1 MTNHTQIATEL
12 KPLANRYR
20 MQIVS
25 LLLTGDK
32 NVGELN
38 EEVHLS
44 QPALSQHLCTL
55 RRANVV
61 TFRRDRRQIYYS
73 LVNPTKITSIV
84 QAVEAA

>member
-1 MTNHTQIATEL
+1 MTNHIHIANEL

-20 MQIVS
+20 MQIVN

-38 EEVHLS
+38 EHVKVS
-44 QPALSQHLCTL
+44 QPALSQHLSKL
-55 RRANVV
+55 RSANVV

-73 LVNPTKITSIV
+73 LINPTKITRIV
-84 QAVEAA
+84 NAAEAA